1 VDLHNGNVVG
11 DAGSGKVF
19 AMSGTVRGVIILAVI
34 ACIGVGVMV
43 GLRGIESPPRR
54 PEGSRATQAPAAAEP
69 APAPAPAPAVT
80 EAPEEP
86 APVVVVEEPVPEPK
100 VAARPAVVEAPAPK
114 PAPVRKPVER
124 KPEPV
129 RKTGRPLELP
139 EVDAKTADE
148 FLARYTGMLN
158 DLRGELKAK
167 VPQSPSAD
175 DAKTRKFLASDALDA
190 KLAKF
195 VVLNE
200 ATPKGLADYAAQGK
214 EQAGLVELMLSDAD
228 LMRQMLVADGARA
241 EKNGPARYGQAMKI
255 YADIQHAS
263 AKASDGILQRLAMAI
278 ALEHSVPHG
287 LRPAKALTDAPK
299 NVEPVKRYL
308 AYEKAYLDGELDP
321 AFGGLDV
328 WNLRFVVDGEEPD
341 DIAAWGRE
349 MLRNYR
355 PDHIWTDNYGWRY
368 VSLVGS
374 CVRYGSGD
382 VKYDRPELQFFQN
395 ILMNGGVCGRRAFFG
410 RFILRAFGIPTTARP
425 SRGHGALCHWTPKGW
440 VVNLGPR
447 WGGGW
452 TKTVYNKDL
461 DFLASSQA
469 RVNAKEYLKVKRAQ
483 WVGDVM
489 GEKRVYGKH
498 GGNPGLWN
506 GISLQTQ
513 EAVIKASKAVTLD
526 ALGSELG
533 ESNRPLTLAE
543 KASAIEARPEDK
555 KIAYGANGVITIP
568 AAALS
573 KPAKGARD
581 VNLMKSFTGGMQ
593 MFLPRFGVEGITLL
607 RGGAWRGGPMAS
619 ADRLKSSGYGRYNNW
634 GFRAAMSHAG
644 GRAPR
649 EVKLDLGDGL
659 KMEFVYI
666 KPGTFTM
673 GGDNNKDSKWT
684 ALNTPKHK
692 VTITKGFYM
701 GKYEVTQAQF
711 QKIMGSN
718 PSRASKD
725 PNCPADNISEGDALK
740 FCENVSIKT
749 KRDVRLPT
757 EAEWEYACRAG
768 SKTKFFFGDSPSR
781 YGDYAWFKDND
792 GGKSHPVGQKKPN
805 PWGLYD
811 IYGNVVE
818 RVSDRFAKDYYAKS
832 PKKDPTGWR
841 MGTKSHFEYEVDVP
855 RAGKYA
861 LTAQVVTANYAQ
873 ELMVSANDD
882 ETAVTMVMPFTCGKW
897 MDTEPVTLELK
908 KGKNTLKFYRTNAP
922 QQGVAVRSF
931 ELKPVR

>member
-1 VDLHNGNVVG
+1 MNKNLGVFVV
-11 DAGSGKVF
+11 
-19 AMSGTVRGVIILAVI
+19 LAVV
-34 ACIGVGVMV
+34 ACIGLGVV
-43 GLRGIESPPRR
+43 YGLRGTEPRQR
-54 PEGSRATQAPAAAEP
+54 KPVNSEATRAPAAVEP
-69 APAPAPAPAVT
+69 ATRSTPTVT
-80 EAPEEP
+80 ESPREP
-86 APVVVVEEPVPEPK
+86 APVVVVEEPAVEPK
-100 VAARPAVVEAPAPK
+100 VAARPAVEKAPVAKAPAPK
-114 PAPVRKPVER
+114 PIVKAAPVRKPVAR

-129 RKTGRPLELP
+129 RKAGRPLELP
-139 EVDAKTADE
+139 EVDAKTTDE

-158 DLRGELKAK
+158 DLRTELKAK
-167 VPQSPSAD
+167 VPQRPSAD
-175 DAKTRKFLASDALDA
+175 DPKVKKLLASDALDD
-190 KLAKF
+190 KLVKL
-195 VVLNE
+195 VVLHE
-200 ATPKGLADYAAQGK
+200 ATPKGLAEYASRGEK
-214 EQAGLVELMLSDAD
+214 QAGLVELMLSDAD
-228 LMRQMLVADGARA
+228 LMKQMAVADGARA

-255 YADIQHAS
+255 YADIQRAS
-263 AKASDGILQRLAMAI
+263 AKASSGVLQRLAVAI
-278 ALEHSVPHG
+278 ALEHSVPRG

-299 NVEPVKRYL
+299 TVDPLKRYL
-308 AYEKAYLDGELDP
+308 SYEKAYLGGELDP
-321 AFGGLDV
+321 AFDTLDP

-341 DIAAWGRE
+341 EISAWGRE

-410 RFILRAFGIPTTARP
+410 RFILRAFGIPTAARP

-452 TKTVYNKDL
+452 TGTRYRKDL

-498 GGNPGLWN
+498 GGKPALWN

-526 ALGSELG
+526 ALGTELG
-533 ESNRPLTLAE
+533 ESNRPLTIAE
-543 KASAIEARPEDK
+543 KASALEVKPEDK
-555 KIAYGANGVITIP
+555 KIVYGANGVITIP

-573 KPAKGARD
+573 KPTIK
-581 VNLMKSFTGGMQ
+581 LTKSFSGGMQ
-593 MFLPRFGVEGITLL
+593 MFLPRFGVEGLTLL
-607 RGGAWRGGPMAS
+607 RGGAWRSGPSTS

-644 GRAPR
+644 GRAQR
-649 EVKLDLGDGL
+649 EVKLDLGNGL

-673 GGDNNKDSKWT
+673 GGDNKKDSKWT

-711 QKIMGSN
+711 QAIMGSN

-725 PNCPADNISEGDALK
+725 PNCPADNIAEGDAFK
-740 FCENVSIKT
+740 FCENVAGKT

-768 SKTKFFFGDSPSR
+768 SKTKYFFGDSPSR

-832 PKKDPTGWR
+832 PKEDPTGWS

-855 RAGKYA
+855 RAGNYS
-861 LTAQVVTANYAQ
+861 LTVRVVTANYEQ
-873 ELMVSANDD
+873 KMMVAANDD
-882 ETAVTMVMPFTCGKW
+882 ESGVSMTMPFTCGNW
-897 MDTEPVTLELK
+897 QNSEPVTLTLK
-908 KGKNTLKFYRTNAP
+908 SGKNTLRFWRTNAP
-922 QQGVAVRSF
+922 QQGVAVKSF
-931 ELKPVR
+931 ELKPAR